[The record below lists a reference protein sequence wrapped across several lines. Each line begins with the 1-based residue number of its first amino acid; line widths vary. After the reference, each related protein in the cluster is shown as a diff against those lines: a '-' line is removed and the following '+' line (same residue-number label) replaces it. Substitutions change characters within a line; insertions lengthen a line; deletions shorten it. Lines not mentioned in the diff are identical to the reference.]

1 MAKPPGRT
9 PAAGPQPT
17 VRGRK
22 AETRAA
28 NEACR
33 LLRTSPH
40 ARGAGPGAVQ
50 TPRSVPPK
58 PPRPRRPVGRW
69 QAGGGGSPP
78 PPGARPVWPPGK
90 PLGGGLGPG
99 THASSPPGSPLPTE
113 TCRSQGHAHGGRS
126 GARTWGP
133 VRGPRGAGQG
143 RAWGPNRVRE
153 EDAREAS
160 VPREPTASRRPGRP
174 CPASATPSS
183 SRTSLGPKVW
193 ALGQGALGVWA
204 PGWGLQESG
213 LRGGRSGGLPTRPRT
228 GVGVCPRKLLK
239 TLTGREHAV
248 QPPPPALSPLNT
260 HPPPAHA
267 PANRNLHHL
276 PAL

>member
-1 MAKPPGRT
+1 MRPADSSERVLTPEAPALGPSRRLALCLRSRPGRAGRWGGGRRVGKGPLHPRGRDPCGLLGNRSAVAWDPAHT
-9 PAAGPQPT
+9 PRHHPAVHFRRKHAGP
-17 VRGRK
+17 RD
-22 AETRAA
+22 
-28 NEACR
+28 
-33 LLRTSPH
+33 
-40 ARGAGPGAVQ
+40 
-50 TPRSVPPK
+50 
-58 PPRPRRPVGRW
+58 
-69 QAGGGGSPP
+69 
-78 PPGARPVWPPGK
+78 
-90 PLGGGLGPG
+90 
-99 THASSPPGSPLPTE
+99 THT
-113 TCRSQGHAHGGRS
+113 
-126 GARTWGP
+126 
-133 VRGPRGAGQG
+133 GAGQG
-143 RAWGPNRVRE
+143 RARGPNRVRE
-153 EDAREAS
+153 EDTREAS
-160 VPREPTASRRPGRP
+160 VPQEPTASRRPGRP

-193 ALGQGALGVWA
+193 APGQGALGVWA

>member
-58 PPRPRRPVGRW
+58 PPRPRGPVGRW

-99 THASSPPGSPLPTE
+99 THASSPPGSPLPRE

-126 GARTWGP
+126 GARTRAEPRPGGGRQRSQRPPGAHGLAAARQAVPCLGHP
-133 VRGPRGAGQG
+133 VFFTNLPGSEGLGSGAGG
-143 RAWGPNRVRE
+143 TGGLGSRVG
-153 EDAREAS
+153 
-160 VPREPTASRRPGRP
+160 TPGI
-174 CPASATPSS
+174 C
-183 SRTSLGPKVW
+183 
-193 ALGQGALGVWA
+193 A
-204 PGWGLQESG
+204 PGWTLWGAPNTPTHWS
-213 LRGGRSGGLPTRPRT
+213 RGLPT
-228 GVGVCPRKLLK
+228 
-239 TLTGREHAV
+239 
-248 QPPPPALSPLNT
+248 
-260 HPPPAHA
+260 
-267 PANRNLHHL
+267 
-276 PAL
+276 

>member
-58 PPRPRRPVGRW
+58 PPRPRGPVGRW

-126 GARTWGP
+126 GART
-133 VRGPRGAGQG
+133 GAGQG
-143 RAWGPNRVRE
+143 RAHGGRSGARAGPVRG
-153 EDAREAS
+153 AHGGR
-160 VPREPTASRRPGRP
+160 TASGRRTPEK
-174 CPASATPSS
+174 PASPGSPRPHGGQAG
-183 SRTSLGPKVW
+183 R
-193 ALGQGALGVWA
+193 ALPRPPRLLHEPLWVRR
-204 PGWGLQESG
+204 SG
-213 LRGGRSGGLPTRPRT
+213 LRGRGHWGSGLQGGDSRNLGS
-228 GVGVCPRKLLK
+228 GVD
-239 TLTGREHAV
+239 
-248 QPPPPALSPLNT
+248 ALGGSQ
-260 HPPPAHA
+260 HAHA
-267 PANRNLHHL
+267 LESGFAHVSS
-276 PAL
+276 